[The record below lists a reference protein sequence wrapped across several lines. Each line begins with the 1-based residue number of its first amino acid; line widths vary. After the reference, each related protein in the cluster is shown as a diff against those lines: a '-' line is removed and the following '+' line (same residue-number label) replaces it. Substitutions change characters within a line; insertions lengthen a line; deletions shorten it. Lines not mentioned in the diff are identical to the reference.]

1 MKTDFLFTVE
11 EMNLMC
17 MFPRATKSILMNAI
31 RTIQPLT
38 NDAELTAVVSSTLL
52 KLNRISEDD
61 FHELHFI
68 PADESGVDE

>member
-1 MKTDFLFTVE
+1 MKTDVLFTVE

-52 KLNRISEDD
+52 KLNRVSEDE
-61 FHELHFI
+61 FLKIQFI
-68 PADESGVDE
+68 PADEAAVNE